1 MDHGRMSLSHI
12 IISREEGTDSRPP
25 AISCTQGDI
34 IKIHAFNGLGNN
46 EIGTALHAHG
56 MFFNGTNYYDGA
68 VGVTQC
74 SIPSERGM
82 DYVIDTSLQVST
94 RKAVGRRPSGYTS
107 LLGLTGVNC
116 RNGEWRAD
124 DRLVHIG
131 YMVIT

>member
-1 MDHGRMSLSHI
+1 MAVCPIPDLSI
-12 IISREEGTDSRPP
+12 TSCRVADSRPP

-34 IKIHAFNGLGNN
+34 IKIHAYNGLGDN

-82 DYVIDTSLQVST
+82 DYIIDTSLQVSR
-94 RKAVGRRPSGYTS
+94 RKAGRHAIIY
-107 LLGLTGVNC
+107 C
-116 RNGEWRAD
+116 
-124 DRLVHIG
+124 
-131 YMVIT
+131 

>member
-1 MDHGRMSLSHI
+1 MAVCPLSLHSI
-12 IISREEGTDSRPP
+12 IIPSIDGRANKRPP

-34 IKIHAFNGLGNN
+34 IKIHAFNGLGDN

-82 DYVIDTSLQVST
+82 DYIIDTSLQVS
-94 RKAVGRRPSGYTS
+94 RRRP
-107 LLGLTGVNC
+107 
-116 RNGEWRAD
+116 
-124 DRLVHIG
+124 
-131 YMVIT
+131 

>member
-1 MDHGRMSLSHI
+1 MAVSCPEPLYVGSKLI
-12 IISREEGTDSRPP
+12 SRPP

-34 IKIHAFNGLGNN
+34 IKIHAYNGLGDA

-82 DYVIDTSLQVST
+82 DYIIDTSLQVGP
-94 RKAVGRRPSGYTS
+94 VFRRLHIKLSR
-107 LLGLTGVNC
+107 TGDQIGVMV
-116 RNGEWRAD
+116 AD
-124 DRLVHIG
+124 G
-131 YMVIT
+131 